1 MAEAPAAGSEA
12 DTGAV
17 SRRPHSAASSPRDAA
32 LAAAASLYIRALW
45 PFKLFAASLSS
56 RRKERESVRARE
68 RAARTLP
75 VGSITA
81 VGVQCRRPHRVAYVV
96 SVRARAAYPCTAIV
110 HRGMRSVRRSGRQGG
125 GQGNRVF
132 RGEGAHRRR
141 CPEGAKHPP
150 VHDRPPRPLPIIAV
164 LLIVNCKAS

>member
-17 SRRPHSAASSPRDAA
+17 SRRPHSAANSPRDAA

-45 PFKLFAASLSS
+45 PFKLFAVFTKK
-56 RRKERESVRARE
+56 RERECVRARE

-81 VGVQCRRPHRVAYVV
+81 VGVQCRRPHRVAYVMSCRCARPCGIPLYGHRASWHALRS
-96 SVRARAAYPCTAIV
+96 SVRSTRWWA
-110 HRGMRSVRRSGRQGG
+110 
-125 GQGNRVF
+125 GQPRIS
-132 RGEGAHRRR
+132 RRR
-141 CPEGAKHPP
+141 GSPP
-150 VHDRPPRPLPIIAV
+150 SMSRRCQAPPSPRPPAPPATHHRSSLDR
-164 LLIVNCKAS
+164 